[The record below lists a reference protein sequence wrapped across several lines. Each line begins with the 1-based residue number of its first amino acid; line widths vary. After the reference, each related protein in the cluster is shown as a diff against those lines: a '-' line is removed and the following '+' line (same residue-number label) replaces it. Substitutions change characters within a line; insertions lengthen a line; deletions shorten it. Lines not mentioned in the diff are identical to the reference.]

1 MLVNAV
7 LYTFPGDAADAA
19 EGLLRE
25 LAAASLREEGCLGY
39 EICRG
44 GEERGAFVLFE
55 KWRDQAALDEHYQ
68 TEHFVRLGANG
79 IRPLATN
86 RTAVKG
92 TLVE

>member
-7 LYTFPGDAADAA
+7 LYTFPDDKADAA
-19 EGLLRE
+19 ADLLRE
-25 LAAASLREEGCLGY
+25 LAAVSLEEEGCLGY
-39 EICRG
+39 EVCRG
-44 GEERGAFVLFE
+44 TEERGAFVLFE
-55 KWRDQAALDEHYQ
+55 KWRDQAALDLHYG
-68 TEHFVRLGANG
+68 TEHFVRLGVNG